1 MVMELYLFLAMFL
14 IYVLTAFMVKPHVLN
29 RIWSLAFVVCFA
41 VTAVAIAFIRIS
53 GQDVMMSANELNWYY
68 LLYLFG
74 SLSVVLGV
82 INLWMYRGPIFRIFF
97 RRPTKIPVRRKS
109 PSLKR
114 RDYSDFLF
122 FAADFQSEEV
132 FAKPAFFCIEQPA
145 GKVGVRGLQNPDAA
159 GTVQA
164 AVGDFI

>member
-68 LLYLFG
+68 LLLFVRFAVG
-74 SLSVVLGV
+74 GFGRDKSVDVSRADFS
-82 INLWMYRGPIFRIFF
+82 Y
-97 RRPTKIPVRRKS
+97 
-109 PSLKR
+109 
-114 RDYSDFLF
+114 FLF
-122 FAADFQSEEV
+122 IARRRRRYGEKF
-132 FAKPAFFCIEQPA
+132 PA
-145 GKVGVRGLQNPDAA
+145 
-159 GTVQA
+159 
-164 AVGDFI
+164 

>member
-1 MVMELYLFLAMFL
+1 MSAPDYIFGNNVSGKEKVMEIYLFLAMFL
-14 IYVLTAFMVKPHVLN
+14 MYILTAFMVKPHVLN

-97 RRPTKIPVRRKS
+97 SSADTEEKS
-109 PSLKR
+109 GETPQPKKKG
-114 RDYSDFLF
+114 LF
-122 FAADFQSEEV
+122 
-132 FAKPAFFCIEQPA
+132 
-145 GKVGVRGLQNPDAA
+145 
-159 GTVQA
+159 
-164 AVGDFI
+164 